1 MGVVTNPTPPA
12 RRPVRTL
19 ASEWTIGAGSGL
31 VAVATVVVSRHLRG
45 LVHRGYADGLV
56 AAAAIV
62 LVVSGVYAVRH
73 LGRAT
78 GRTIARRAS
87 IGAGA
92 TVRLVVNGV
101 GIVLLIFGLFGVLGV
116 SLQHLLIGAGLTGII
131 VGIAAQQSLANV
143 FAAIV
148 LLFARPFVVGEQVRI
163 RSGVLGVLDVTV
175 LGAGLT
181 YVTVRTDDGV
191 LKIPNSVMLASGIGR
206 PHDPPADPPRSA

>member
-1 MGVVTNPTPPA
+1 MVVTNPNPPSRRPA
-12 RRPVRTL
+12 RSI
-19 ASEWTIGAGSGL
+19 ASEWVIGVIAGAVAIAT
-31 VAVATVVVSRHLRG
+31 VAVARHLRD
-45 LVHRGYADGLV
+45 VPHHGYSDGVV
-56 AAAAIV
+56 AAAALV

-78 GRTIARRAS
+78 GRSIARRAS
-87 IGAGA
+87 LAAGA

-101 GIVLLIFGLFGVLGV
+101 SIVLLIFGLFGVLGV

-148 LLFARPFVVGEQVRI
+148 LLFARPFVVGEQIRI
-163 RSGVLGVLDVTV
+163 RSSVLGVLDVTV

-191 LKIPNSVMLASGIGR
+191 LKVPNSVMLASGIGR
-206 PHDPPADPPRSA
+206 PHDPPPAPPTS

>member
-1 MGVVTNPTPPA
+1 MVEVTSPNHSSRQGA
-12 RRPVRTL
+12 H
-19 ASEWTIGAGSGL
+19 TIGREWAIGMTTAV
-31 VAVATVVVSRHLRG
+31 VAVATVAVARHMRD
-45 LVHRGYADGLV
+45 VAHHSYSDGVV
-56 AAAAIV
+56 AAAALV
-62 LVVSGVYAVRH
+62 LVVSAVYAIRH

-78 GRTIARRAS
+78 GRTVARRAS
-87 IGAGA
+87 LAAGA

-148 LLFARPFVVGEQVRI
+148 LLFARPFVVGEQIRI

-181 YVTVRTDDGV
+181 YVTVRTDDGI

-206 PHDPPADPPRSA
+206 LHDPPSAPPAS